1 MAIVV
6 SRLMKDSD
14 SEVTEMLAEMD
25 YTQKEDM
32 KQLILE
38 ESKSLK
44 EKERLQATVPQ
55 YIQPNKSLVILCFI
69 IETISEQSQ
78 KRI

>member
-14 SEVTEMLAEMD
+14 SEVIEMLGEMD
-25 YTQKEDM
+25 YVEKEEIR
-32 KQLILE
+32 QVILE
-38 ESKSLK
+38 ESKALK

-55 YIQPNKSLVILCFI
+55 YIQPNKSLVNFCL
-69 IETISEQSQ
+69 
-78 KRI
+78 